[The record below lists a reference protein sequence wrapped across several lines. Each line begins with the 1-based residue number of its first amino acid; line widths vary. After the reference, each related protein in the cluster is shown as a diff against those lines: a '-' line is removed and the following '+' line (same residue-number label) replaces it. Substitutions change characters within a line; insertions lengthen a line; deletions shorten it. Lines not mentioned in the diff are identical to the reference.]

1 MRSLD
6 EFEKKIGY
14 KFKNRNLL
22 ITALT
27 HSSYANESRGSDQSY
42 ERLEFLG
49 DSILGFV
56 TAEYLCKAFPDIPE
70 GKLTKKRAALVCEKS
85 LCGFTRSFGAGELL
99 RLSHGEQ
106 HSGGRERPSILAD
119 VFESITA
126 AIYLDSGSLEEA
138 KRFVLHYIEPAAQS
152 AGERPFKDHKTML
165 QEIIQQN
172 PGERLEY
179 VLTGEHGPDHDKHF
193 TVEVHL
199 NSNVIGKGGGTQ
211 QEGSR
216 TAGGTR
222 STGADGLLSTRIS
235 QFLFRTTAARS
246 NAASV
251 IRTAS
256 RVKIISRS
264 LKKWRRCCKAQ
275 QSKWGSACRTP
286 RSHFSAAAS
295 RLSTPITVWRF

>member
-27 HSSYANESRGSDQSY
+27 HSSYANESRGGDQSY
-42 ERLEFLG
+42 ERLE
-49 DSILGFV
+49 
-56 TAEYLCKAFPDIPE
+56 
-70 GKLTKKRAALVCEKS
+70 
-85 LCGFTRSFGAGELL
+85 FGAGELL

-126 AIYLDSGSLEEA
+126 AIYLDSGNLEEA

-199 NSNVIGKGGGTQ
+199 NSNVIGKGGGRSKKEAEQ
-211 QEGSR
+211 Q
-216 TAGGTR
+216 
-222 STGADGLLSTRIS
+222 
-235 QFLFRTTAARS
+235 AARE
-246 NAASV
+246 A
-251 IRTAS
+251 
-256 RVKIISRS
+256 
-264 LKKWRRCCKAQ
+264 LELM
-275 QSKWGSACRTP
+275 GY
-286 RSHFSAAAS
+286 
-295 RLSTPITVWRF
+295 